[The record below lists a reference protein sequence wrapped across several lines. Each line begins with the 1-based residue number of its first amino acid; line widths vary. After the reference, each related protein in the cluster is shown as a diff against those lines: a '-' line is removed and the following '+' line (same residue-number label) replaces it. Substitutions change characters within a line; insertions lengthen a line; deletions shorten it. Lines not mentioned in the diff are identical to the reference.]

1 MKNITEFIVNQDPP
15 KNVSSQK
22 EATKKPSIS
31 LKKDLGRGGVF
42 FLELSN
48 YRTFNLIKQYSS
60 ELGNYTYLSININ
73 ICKYV
78 FYMSL

>member
-15 KNVSSQK
+15 PQKKNVSFQK

-42 FLELSN
+42 YQTIGLFGGMIDIEFDKTIFL
-48 YRTFNLIKQYSS
+48 RAR
-60 ELGNYTYLSININ
+60 
-73 ICKYV
+73 
-78 FYMSL
+78 

>member
-42 FLELSN
+42 YQTIGLFGGMIDIEFDKTIFL
-48 YRTFNLIKQYSS
+48 RAR
-60 ELGNYTYLSININ
+60 
-73 ICKYV
+73 
-78 FYMSL
+78 